1 MSRELVE
8 LKFAVKYSGTR
19 FAVGFMP
26 RSSLD
31 SVIKTNEKALERFK
45 QRTIRFYLH
54 EMVLLAVD
62 EEQKQRGFSK
72 VPIR

>member
-1 MSRELVE
+1 ME
-8 LKFAVKYSGTR
+8 LKFAIKYSGTR

-26 RSSLD
+26 CSSLD
-31 SVIKTNEKALERFK
+31 SVIKTNEKALGRFK
-45 QRTIRFYLH
+45 QRIIRFYLH

>member
-1 MSRELVE
+1 ME

>member
-1 MSRELVE
+1 ME

-26 RSSLD
+26 CSSLD

-45 QRTIRFYLH
+45 QRIIRF
-54 EMVLLAVD
+54 
-62 EEQKQRGFSK
+62 
-72 VPIR
+72 